1 MLEIILWIVSIQILG
16 LAGFPICYKVFFRL
30 PDKGYII
37 SKVLT
42 TAILGYSVWIVTIL
56 SSWTYNQTQVLIIL
70 SAFIIF
76 QILYLKPSFIYE
88 SLKWILSN
96 KHIAICSELLFV
108 STFLIC
114 SFLVSQN
121 PAIELTE
128 KPMDFMILNSIM
140 GLGNL
145 PPDDLWLAGHSINY
159 YYFGHF
165 LISLIGTLLS
175 TPSFITYNLGLVFTC
190 ATSSIILYGISYN
203 CLHLANVKKP
213 YILGLIP
220 PLTTLGLGN
229 QLGLIEFLRSINLY
243 SQKLSQWISI
253 DNLSY
258 ISGKSFTLFPVEPS
272 WWWRSSR
279 IINSFDENGS
289 SLDYTITEFPL
300 FSFLIGDLHAH
311 LLSIPYLLLVFYPV
325 LVIILFAKTKQPGK
339 FPLLPISC
347 VSAFLV
353 TISTL
358 VNPWNLPFS
367 IIFLGVAFY
376 YCLNQQHTF
385 KAINIVNAKIY
396 VIVVVGIVV
405 CMSLPFI
412 LHYNSTNTAIALNID
427 FNTRWIHMLL
437 VNGTWIFG
445 SVAIYVICLKFIKP
459 YLKTLTTAEYILPLS
474 LGLSPLLLWTLLIW
488 FVPVD
493 DPYTIIILRKW
504 SFVLPLCLLSSASL
518 FVVFNAQ
525 KLLKKENIISFPLIL
540 IAIGYF
546 ILSVSELFFIVD
558 VFNNRMNTVFKFYYQ
573 AWFFLSIGVTL
584 FLIVLIRN
592 SSLLRIK
599 YRIITPVAL
608 ILLVMVGPAYYPI
621 ALITSHDWINPKELT
636 MDGISFLKQRD
647 LAEYQTISWLSKQ
660 PAQILAES
668 YGKDY
673 SSHGRLSSFS
683 AHSSVLAWPGHQIQ
697 WRNQLDMINERQ
709 MNLDQLFTT
718 HDIALAHSLIDKYQ
732 ISMIAVGPLEE
743 SIYGGNTEN
752 FFDKHFD
759 VHYSN
764 SNFKIYGT
772 KYYDLVK

>member
-1 MLEIILWIVSIQILG
+1 M
-16 LAGFPICYKVFFRL
+16 
-30 PDKGYII
+30 
-37 SKVLT
+37 
-42 TAILGYSVWIVTIL
+42 
-56 SSWTYNQTQVLIIL
+56 
-70 SAFIIF
+70 
-76 QILYLKPSFIYE
+76 
-88 SLKWILSN
+88 
-96 KHIAICSELLFV
+96 
-108 STFLIC
+108 
-114 SFLVSQN
+114 
-121 PAIELTE
+121 
-128 KPMDFMILNSIM
+128 
-140 GLGNL
+140 
-145 PPDDLWLAGHSINY
+145 
-159 YYFGHF
+159 
-165 LISLIGTLLS
+165 
-175 TPSFITYNLGLVFTC
+175 
-190 ATSSIILYGISYN
+190 YGISYN

-229 QLGLIEFLRSINLY
+229 QLGLLEFLRSINLY

-367 IIFLGVAFY
+367 IILLGVAFY

-437 VNGTWIFG
+437 VNGTWMFG

-459 YLKTLTTAEYILPLS
+459 YLKTLTTVEYILPLS

-525 KLLKKENIISFPLIL
+525 KLLKKQNIISFPLIL

-743 SIYGGNTEN
+743 SIYGRNTEN

-759 VHYSN
+759 IHYSN